1 MKFILKIKQIFK
13 KKIFVNNNI
22 LQKIVDKFQVNESG
36 YVIVKTNQVYFYFE
50 KVSHFKMIILG
61 NLSIFTSYLIYSIT
75 VQFFQQYPEYSKRA
89 NLLII
94 PIEIA
99 AIYLIF
105 KWKSKILRGMV
116 HSKKNNT
123 LTLERIELFS
133 RQKDIILPINSITRL
148 SKVNS
153 SVITSLL
160 YKLEYKKEEKT
171 DYFIFFLNN
180 KLINDAEFKK
190 IQKMINK
197 V

>member
-1 MKFILKIKQIFK
+1 
-13 KKIFVNNNI
+13 
-22 LQKIVDKFQVNESG
+22 
-36 YVIVKTNQVYFYFE
+36 
-50 KVSHFKMIILG
+50 MIILG

-133 RQKDIILPINSITRL
+133 RQKDIILPINSITRI

-180 KLINDAEFKK
+180 KLINDAEFTK
-190 IQKMINK
+190 IQKMIKK